1 MFVTFT
7 IFASETTGP
16 IYFET
21 FQSLQLTNIVLLVTR
36 KETRSTLGKRSK
48 KRGSGSAYIEPN

>member
-1 MFVTFT
+1 MFPTFT

-21 FQSLQLTNIVLLVTR
+21 FQSLQSTNIVFKDEYDCRCGVA
-36 KETRSTLGKRSK
+36 TL
-48 KRGSGSAYIEPN
+48 ADAF